1 MIFCKEILKKY
12 GDRTVLDIKELTVNK
27 GERVALIGAN
37 GSGKS
42 TLLRVLSGIISY
54 DGEISV
60 QGKTLYMPQKNTAF
74 DMSVLNNV
82 TYSLTGKRRDKEERA
97 MEALSKTGLSSLY
110 KKNALSLSGGE
121 KARLSLARILVNDCD
136 ILLLDEP
143 TAAVDIEGTE
153 IIENAVNGYVK
164 EKGCTLITATHSP
177 LEAARLS
184 DRVILLQKGM
194 ISEDC
199 SPGEFILNPKSDF
212 GKKFVDMW
220 RMPDA

>member
-1 MIFCKEILKKY
+1 MIYCKEILKKY
-12 GDRTVLDIKELTVNK
+12 GERTVLDINELTVEK
-27 GERVALIGAN
+27 SERVALIGTN

-54 DGEISV
+54 EGEISL
-60 QGKTLYMPQKNTAF
+60 QGKALYMPQKNTAF

-97 MEALSKTGLSSLY
+97 MEALRKTGLSSLY

-121 KARLSLARILVNDCD
+121 TARLSLARILVNDCD

-143 TAAVDIEGTE
+143 TASVDIEGTE
-153 IIENAVNGYVK
+153 IIENAVNEYVK

-177 LEAARLS
+177 VEASRLS
-184 DRVILLQKGM
+184 DRVILLQNG
-194 ISEDC
+194 IIIEDRK
-199 SPGEFILNPKSDF
+199 PEEFILSPKSEF

>member
-1 MIFCKEILKKY
+1 MICCKKILKSY
-12 GDRTVLDIKELTVNK
+12 GERTVLDIKELTVNK
-27 GERVALIGAN
+27 GEKVALIGAN

-42 TLLRVLSGIISY
+42 TLLRVLAGIVSY
-54 DGEISV
+54 DGEISID
-60 QGKTLYMPQKNTAF
+60 GKVLYMPQKNTAF
-74 DMSVLNNV
+74 DMSVLGNV

-97 MEALSKTGLSSLY
+97 MEALRKTGLSALY

-121 KARLSLARILVNDCD
+121 TARLSLARLLVNDCD

-143 TAAVDIEGTE
+143 TAAVDIEGSE
-153 IIENAVNGYVK
+153 IIENAVNEYVK

-177 LEAARLS
+177 VEASRLS
-184 DRVILLQKGM
+184 DRVILLDKG
-194 ISEDC
+194 IILEDEG
-199 SPGEFILNPKSDF
+199 PEEFILSPKSEF